1 VWAFRGYP
9 MPYAFFLILLARSV
23 VAVASVPETVI
34 AAAVPLAGN
43 AVLRRR

>member
-9 MPYAFFLILLARSV
+9 MPYAFLILLARSV
-23 VAVASVPETVI
+23 AAVVSVPETVI
-34 AAAVPLAGN
+34 APPVPLAGI